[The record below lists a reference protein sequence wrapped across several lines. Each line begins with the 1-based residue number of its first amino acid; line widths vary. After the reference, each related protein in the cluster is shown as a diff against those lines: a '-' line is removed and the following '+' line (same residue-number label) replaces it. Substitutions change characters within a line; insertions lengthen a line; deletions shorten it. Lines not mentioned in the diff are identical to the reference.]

1 MKFPFTMI
9 LALLV
14 VIILMVYLFNNDRF
28 HLSRT
33 EWFYSSGLSN
43 DNPDSWEL
51 TFGYWDND
59 TDSYRKAA
67 ENLYDRIFSSM
78 DINEDSTVVSV
89 GCGMGTE
96 LIYMYNK
103 YKPKKVI
110 AVDITYEH
118 VKRAKRLI
126 IKNGLQDKI
135 EVIYGSGTEL
145 TKHIEPNSVTHVY
158 TIEAVNNMPS
168 FHDFVNGAN
177 EILVD
182 GGTLAFADGF
192 TYQKH
197 NDLKSRCMTYI
208 ISLLWSIHLSNNR
221 TFNDMINDL
230 KTAGFQQQN
239 LLDLTD
245 NVWKGYCDFKV
256 KNYLDDVKDRGSY
269 IHAKLFKLCN
279 EYLYYYTTTFDIKYL
294 IYVGKKINKSQ
305 ALL

>member
-1 MKFPFTMI
+1 MI
-9 LALLV
+9 F
-14 VIILMVYLFNNDRF
+14 VIIAVLVLAVYAFNNEQF
-28 HLSRT
+28 HLLRT
-33 EWFYSSGLSN
+33 EWFYGRGLSN
-43 DNPDSWEL
+43 ENPDSWEL
-51 TFGYWDND
+51 TFGYWDNN
-59 TDSYRKAA
+59 TDSYKKAA

-78 DINEDSTVVSV
+78 NITSDSSVVSV

-103 YKPKKVI
+103 YKPKRIV

-168 FHDFVNGAN
+168 FHDFIKGAN
-177 EILVD
+177 EILID
-182 GGTLAFADGF
+182 GGTLTFADGF
-192 TYQKH
+192 RYKTH
-197 NDLKSRCMTYI
+197 DDLKSRCMTYI

-221 TFNDMINDL
+221 TFDDMLDDL
-230 KTAGFQQQN
+230 KSVGFQQEN
-239 LLDLTD
+239 PLDITA

-269 IHAKLFKLCN
+269 LHAKLFRWCN
-279 EYLYYYTTTFDIKYL
+279 EYLYYYTTTYDIKYL
-294 IYVGKKINKSQ
+294 IYVGKKIEKH
-305 ALL
+305 